1 MRRVRVARDSRIAF
15 TAQQT
20 TRRIL
25 RRAVDSVTPRQL
37 EDARMTRTFTRHLLP
52 LSLALAFAVPVA
64 AQDKNAPKM
73 TPEQQAEMDAYIKA
87 GTPGDVHAGL
97 AKSAGSYDLSIKS
110 WHAPGTDATVE
121 KGTATRTMALAGRV
135 LVEDM
140 SSTMMGQPFTGHG
153 MHGYDNVTGKHWSTW
168 NDSMSTGLM
177 TSEGSCDASKACTF
191 TGSWV
196 DPVKKTTVTSRMTSR
211 WTSPTTEVFEMYGPG
226 PDGKEFK
233 MMEITYTKKP

>member
-1 MRRVRVARDSRIAF
+1 
-15 TAQQT
+15 
-20 TRRIL
+20 
-25 RRAVDSVTPRQL
+25 
-37 EDARMTRTFTRHLLP
+37 MTRMFTRNLLP

-64 AQDKNAPKM
+64 AQDKNAPQM
-73 TPEQQAEMDAYIKA
+73 TPEQQAEMDAYVKA
-87 GTPGDVHAGL
+87 GTPGAVHAGL

-110 WHAPGTDATVE
+110 WHAPGTEPMVE
-121 KGTATRTMALAGRV
+121 KGTATRAMVLAGRV

-177 TSEGSCDASKACTF
+177 TSEGSCDAGNACTF

-211 WTSPTTEVFEMYGPG
+211 WTSPTTEVFEMYAPA